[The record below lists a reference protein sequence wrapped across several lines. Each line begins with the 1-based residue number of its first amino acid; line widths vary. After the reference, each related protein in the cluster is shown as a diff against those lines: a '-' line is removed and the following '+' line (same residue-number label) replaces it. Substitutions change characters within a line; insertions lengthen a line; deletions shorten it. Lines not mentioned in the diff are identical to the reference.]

1 MNNNGF
7 SHFSC
12 LRHSTSTVPNTGESR
27 YKQNV
32 EQGQQATFSVRPT
45 AFCDPANPYLRS
57 QSTSRGINLGLPRR
71 TTVIKDP
78 ANPNL
83 TVPPFL
89 TVTGT
94 SQPITRSSAT
104 SGPATIDPPEDPF
117 AALVAYQATISFE
130 GEQPQLYG
138 GFDSFRVQ
146 PSGQTTHVPVMGNS
160 PVLYDQGVDSLSQG
174 QSKASTQ
181 TALETVI
188 KFTRKLSHV
197 SSTSFQKEPQ
207 GMRQVSR
214 QDNPSGSYQGSYQR
228 HASAPAPSVML
239 GSGSVPLSPVQ
250 PIIGSFYPSLQQTV
264 QSPPEKTEKPDS
276 CQGQALSPPPWVI
289 AKVQPR
295 CKSKQR
301 PADKYLFRTNSTE
314 RPYMCGYLGC
324 GKTFKRTGHLRSHVF
339 DHTHVS
345 EYKCLHPEC
354 GLDSYFNSVKDLNRH
369 IKRVHWEGKQEW
381 TCAFCHR
388 RFASRSNLTVHAIK
402 EHSNHPR

>member
-12 LRHSTSTVPNTGESR
+12 LRRSTSTVPNTGESQ

-32 EQGQQATFSVRPT
+32 EQGQQATFSGRPT
-45 AFCDPANPYLRS
+45 AFYDPANPYLTS
-57 QSTSRGINLGLPRR
+57 QSTSRGINLGVPRR

-78 ANPNL
+78 ANPYL
-83 TVPPFL
+83 TVPPFR

-117 AALVAYQATISFE
+117 AALVAYQDSISFE

-146 PSGQTTHVPVMGNS
+146 PSGQTTHVPVMDNS
-160 PVLYDQGVDSLSQG
+160 PVLYGQGLDSLSQG

-181 TALETVI
+181 TALATGI

-197 SSTSFQKEPQ
+197 SGTSFQKEPQ

-228 HASAPAPSVML
+228 HASAPEPSVM
-239 GSGSVPLSPVQ
+239 
-250 PIIGSFYPSLQQTV
+250 
-264 QSPPEKTEKPDS
+264 
-276 CQGQALSPPPWVI
+276 
-289 AKVQPR
+289 
-295 CKSKQR
+295 
-301 PADKYLFRTNSTE
+301 
-314 RPYMCGYLGC
+314 
-324 GKTFKRTGHLRSHVF
+324 
-339 DHTHVS
+339 
-345 EYKCLHPEC
+345 
-354 GLDSYFNSVKDLNRH
+354 
-369 IKRVHWEGKQEW
+369 
-381 TCAFCHR
+381 
-388 RFASRSNLTVHAIK
+388 
-402 EHSNHPR
+402 